1 MKVDRI
7 RFVELVTLLAGATAC
22 APEPPKAVSGMDVA
36 PLPAQ
41 TVELPR
47 PEANGP
53 NASTPPTATA
63 TVRPDVPGPQA
74 PQPAGQPAQTGP
86 DGRTPL
92 ATSEGSGP
100 LAIDSYDPAA
110 RHTCGEL
117 RCPPGHPFAEGMKVL
132 QHDCRA
138 LERNLQPAAFQRFI
152 QCMLRQNNT
161 RATCDLLLIST
172 DPGSCFEGWTKIK
185 ASEPELRK
193 TCAPI
198 VARCAAKPTP
208 PIVPNRSVF
217 GAPGRSTP
225 AAAKPKLGS
234 DDCEGLLAAAK
245 DRAKPK
251 MIACMTEYCEEA
263 PTLCYLSMAE

>member
-22 APEPPKAVSGMDVA
+22 APEPPKAAPGPDVT
-36 PLPAQ
+36 LPSQ

-47 PEANGP
+47 PEASASSSSSRGP
-53 NASTPPTATA
+53 VEPVQPSSAGSAA
-63 TVRPDVPGPQA
+63 A
-74 PQPAGQPAQTGP
+74 PQPAPAP
-86 DGRTPL
+86 SDGRAQL

-100 LAIDSYDPAA
+100 LPIDSYDPTA
-110 RHTCGEL
+110 RHTCSEL

-161 RATCDLLLIST
+161 RATCDLLLVST
-172 DPGSCFEGWTKIK
+172 DPGGCFEGWTKIK
-185 ASEPELRK
+185 ASDPEARK

-208 PIVPNRSVF
+208 PIVPNRTSVF
-217 GAPGRSTP
+217 GAPGRGAP
-225 AAAKPKLGS
+225 AAPKPQLAS
-234 DDCEGLLAAAK
+234 DDCEGLLAATK

-251 MIACMTEYCEEA
+251 MIACMTEYCGEA
-263 PTLCYLSMAE
+263 PTLCYLSMSE

>member
-1 MKVDRI
+1 MKVDRV

-22 APEPPKAVSGMDVA
+22 APEPPKAAPGPDVT
-36 PLPAQ
+36 LPSQ
-41 TVELPR
+41 SVELPR
-47 PEANGP
+47 PEAIASSSARGP
-53 NASTPPTATA
+53 IEPVQPPPVASAEPPRA
-63 TVRPDVPGPQA
+63 A
-74 PQPAGQPAQTGP
+74 PQVVPTQESA
-86 DGRTPL
+86 
-92 ATSEGSGP
+92 GP
-100 LAIDSYDPAA
+100 LPIDSYDPTA

-161 RATCDLLLIST
+161 RATCDLMLIST
-172 DPGSCFEGWTKIK
+172 DPGGCFEGWTKIK
-185 ASEPELRK
+185 ASEPEARK

-198 VARCAAKPTP
+198 VSRCAAKPTP
-208 PIVPNRSVF
+208 PIVPNRTSVF
-217 GAPGRSTP
+217 GSPGRSP
-225 AAAKPKLGS
+225 QASPKPKLSS

-263 PTLCYLSMAE
+263 PTLCYLRMSE